1 MSSSRLNSI
10 IVVAAA
16 ATITIVLADLARPA
30 VAQQPRGGP
39 NPTARESCVEVE
51 IAGEKSFSCLNQ
63 QMKREVERVN
73 PALNIAPLDARSPD
87 TRIGIVNVPAVR
99 QQYGK
104 NFGTSVIPFRP
115 AHR

>member
-1 MSSSRLNSI
+1 MNSSRLNSVI
-10 IVVAAA
+10 VAAA
-16 ATITIVLADLARPA
+16 VAMITIVLAALVHPA
-30 VAQQPRGGP
+30 VAQQSRGTRGP
-39 NPTARESCVEVE
+39 AVRESCVEVE

-63 QMKREVERVN
+63 QMKREVDRAN
-73 PALNIAPLDARSPD
+73 PAVNIAPLDARSPD
-87 TRIGIVNVPAVR
+87 TRIGVVNVPAVR